1 MSLQPVLAGVNVIM
15 NAEDMKRTAAFSM
28 TFLLLLAAGCSA
40 GDQHGVADKRSDFKS
55 FTPMQQDPARDGLKT
70 VKPYFKR
77 GSRDEILRAIER
89 ACVGGKEGSSV
100 FNPRTGE
107 GYYVNCNPRNRQ
119 LLNGYVPLNA
129 RQAPHSR
136 P

>member
-1 MSLQPVLAGVNVIM
+1 
-15 NAEDMKRTAAFSM
+15 MKRIAIFLTTS
-28 TFLLLLAAGCSA
+28 LLLMAAACSG

-55 FTPMQQDPARDGLKT
+55 FIPMNQDPARDGLKP

-77 GSRDEILRAIER
+77 ASRDEILRAIER
-89 ACVGGKEGSSV
+89 ACVGEKKGSSV
-100 FNPRTGE
+100 FEPRTGE
-107 GYYVNCNPRNRQ
+107 GYYVNCSSRNRQ
-119 LLNGYVPLNA
+119 LLNGYVPANA

>member
-1 MSLQPVLAGVNVIM
+1 MKQTVIFPLA
-15 NAEDMKRTAAFSM
+15 FL
-28 TFLLLLAAGCSA
+28 FLLLGACSA
-40 GDQHGVADKRSDFKS
+40 DGQRGVADKRSDFKS
-55 FTPMQQDPARDGLKT
+55 FTPMQQDPARDGLRA
-70 VKPYFKR
+70 VKPYFR
-77 GSRDEILRAIER
+77 RASRDEVLRAIER

-100 FNPRTGE
+100 FNRNTGA

-119 LLNGYVPLNA
+119 LLNGYIPANP